1 VPDGT
6 PHFRRNVHAGIVV
19 VVVGGGHG
27 FGSQVPSP
35 MGTPPAAKQPGGFNR
50 KQELATQHRSIIVVE
65 VVVVELVVVLLVGVV
80 VEVVLVVVELLVLVV
95 GPHAGSVGSVQEQS
109 VLLQLKRTA
118 LVHALRS
125 MPFKPAH
132 PAAISSEQSFLLHG
146 PVAVATE
153 ETKTPAA
160 SATAANVTTA
170 LRVIVEPPMAVPIRR
185 LISALYRRVSTVPTC
200 LSRGLECTAVEMRSR
215 TDADGGRRETLL

>member
-19 VVVGGGHG
+19 VVVAGGHG

-80 VEVVLVVVELLVLVV
+80 VEVVLVVVELLVVVV

-160 SATAANVTTA
+160 SATAANATTA
-170 LRVIVEPPMAVPIRR
+170 LLVIVEPR
-185 LISALYRRVSTVPTC
+185 Y
-200 LSRGLECTAVEMRSR
+200 GRSHAKR
-215 TDADGGRRETLL
+215 TSPR